1 MSRSL
6 SFAFLSAVFIYG
18 LSAALAP
25 SALAVNCDLNAC
37 MAACNKTGSGVQSAG
52 RGCSSWC
59 AQTME
64 ERKAKGQCKK

>member
-1 MSRSL
+1 MSRSR
-6 SFAFLSAVFIYG
+6 SFAFLFAVFFYG

-25 SALAVNCDLNAC
+25 AALAVNCDLNAC
-37 MAACNKTGSGVQSAG
+37 MAACNKTGSGVAAAS
-52 RGCSSWC
+52 RNCSSWC

>member
-6 SFAFLSAVFIYG
+6 SFALLSAMFIYG

-25 SALAVNCDLNAC
+25 AALAVNSTLMRAWAC
-37 MAACNKTGSGVQSAG
+37 QTAG